1 MSQSWFVQNHI
12 RTVHAIAICN
22 LIEITMAIVT
32 EASLPSHLRWLPVGM
47 DVNYLKKATGKLEAT
62 STIDPAAHF
71 KLAAYPGEVK
81 IPIEVKNR
89 SGELVTKAEVSS
101 VQLLASFPSVTL
113 FMVFRFLFIICRFV
127 FGYLRSRKGRR
138 KNKLLAFLISYVHS
152 LIVWNSL

>member
-62 STIDPAAHF
+62 STIDPATHF

-89 SGELVTKAEVSS
+89 SGELVTKAEVSL
-101 VQLLASFPSVTL
+101 VGRLLSLCHLINGISFL
-113 FMVFRFLFIICRFV
+113 LY
-127 FGYLRSRKGRR
+127 YLQIRIWVSEKPERK
-138 KNKLLAFLISYVHS
+138 KKE
-152 LIVWNSL
+152 

>member
-101 VQLLASFPSVTL
+101 VARLLSLCHLINGIS
-113 FMVFRFLFIICRFV
+113 
-127 FGYLRSRKGRR
+127 
-138 KNKLLAFLISYVHS
+138 FLIYLLNKWYLLFADSY
-152 LIVWNSL
+152 LGI

>member
-101 VQLLASFPSVTL
+101 VARLLSL
-113 FMVFRFLFIICRFV
+113 CHFIHGI
-127 FGYLRSRKGRR
+127 S
-138 KNKLLAFLISYVHS
+138 FLIYYLQIRIWVSEKPERKKKE
-152 LIVWNSL
+152 